1 MTWPLRDMTSTTAVP
16 NATSPAHVPDITA
29 TVIQPDQALLLK
41 AWQALRSPGQPVD
54 PSAFEG
60 HRWSAMAGHWLL
72 LRREGDRD
80 LRVRR
85 QGLVHLAQTEQDL
98 AGRLLSSWPGAEALL
113 AAALEVLETRRPRCR
128 IDWAPPGQAVL
139 SWRELLLPLRDAHG
153 REWLLIDRRVHEW
166 RHQHVDHVLQAS
178 PVPMLGLR
186 ALLDERQVVR
196 DWRIT
201 LANPALGRMLGLDT
215 EALLG
220 RTVASALPQWN
231 KLDLAADCVA
241 TLHGGSPRELQRLLG
256 DDHAALRPLAI
267 HVAPLSDGVVLSL
280 VDPTEARAKL
290 TGVQRLG
297 GTDASTGL
305 ADRQGFDERLRAEAL
320 CARRAGDNLSLV
332 LAEIDHFPAYMQAR
346 GSRASELAVRRI
358 ARLLSGACEREAD
371 LVARV
376 GIQSYAVLLPSTD
389 LRGASEVLGRLR
401 RALQRAG
408 ATAGDE
414 AGGLTLSL
422 GLAGL
427 RRNFDEVD
435 LVERA
440 EQALIEARLSG
451 GDQLVVDVSSQP
463 GAMLEADGDSD
474 PGAATSLS
482 GMETRDMEWTD
493 SAMSDLG
500 ALGSEVMS
508 RMDMSGLMDSH
519 AATIPDG
526 LHELRHPDAPAPPQG
541 GQNGGKASNQIT
553 TPLTGQRRDLPLDLT
568 MDLPRNSGWAGLPP
582 PLSRPRHH

>member
-1 MTWPLRDMTSTTAVP
+1 MTTTTPANVA
-16 NATSPAHVPDITA
+16 ATVAATPDITA

-41 AWQALRSPGQPVD
+41 AWQTLRSPGQPVD

-72 LRREGDRD
+72 LRREGPGD

-98 AGRLLSSWPGAEALL
+98 SGRLLSTWAGAEALL
-113 AAALEVLETRRPRCR
+113 AAAIEVLDTRRPRCR
-128 IDWAPPGQAVL
+128 IEWAQPGQAVL
-139 SWRELLLPLRDAHG
+139 SWRELLLPLRDAQG

-178 PVPMLGLR
+178 PVAMIGLR

-201 LANPALGRMLGLDT
+201 LANPALGRLLDIDP
-215 EALLG
+215 AQLIG
-220 RTVASALPQWN
+220 RTVVSALPQWS
-231 KLDLAADCVA
+231 KLDLAAECVA
-241 TLHGGSPRELQRLLG
+241 TMHGGSPRELQRLLG
-256 DDHAALRPLAI
+256 DDRAALRPLAI
-267 HVAPLSDGVVLSL
+267 HVSPLSDGVVLSL
-280 VDPTEARAKL
+280 SDPTVARART

-297 GTDASTGL
+297 GTDVTTGL

-332 LAEIDHFPAYMQAR
+332 LAEIDHFPAYMQAK
-346 GSRASELAVRRI
+346 GSRASESAVRRI
-358 ARLLSGACEREAD
+358 ARLLASACEREND
-371 LVARV
+371 LVARI
-376 GIQSYAVLLPSTD
+376 GIQSYAILLPSTD
-389 LRGASEVLGRLR
+389 LRGASEVLSRLR
-401 RALQRAG
+401 RALQRAS

-422 GLAGL
+422 GLAGF
-427 RRNFDEVD
+427 RRHFDEID
-435 LVERA
+435 LVDRA

-451 GDQLVVDVSSQP
+451 GDQLVVDVSSHP
-463 GAMLEADGDSD
+463 GASLDEAGEGDA
-474 PGAATSLS
+474 GADAGTASSLS

-500 ALGSEVMS
+500 TLGTEVMS
-508 RMDMSGLMDSH
+508 RFDMSDLMDAH
-519 AATIPDG
+519 PATIPDG
-526 LHELRHPDAPAPPQG
+526 LHELRHPESRHGQDRAGHASQHPPG
-541 GQNGGKASNQIT
+541 QIT
-553 TPLTGQRRDLPLDLT
+553 APLSGQRREMPLDLS
-568 MDLPRNSGWAGLPP
+568 MDLPRNSGWAGLQPP
-582 PLSRPRHH
+582 RSRHH

>member
-1 MTWPLRDMTSTTAVP
+1 MTTTIPA
-16 NATSPAHVPDITA
+16 NSATASVASPDITA

-72 LRREGDRD
+72 LRREGPAD

-98 AGRLLSSWPGAEALL
+98 SGRLLSTWTGAEALL
-113 AAALEVLETRRPRCR
+113 AASIEVLDTRRPRCR
-128 IDWAPPGQAVL
+128 IEWAQPGQAVL
-139 SWRELLLPLRDAHG
+139 SWRELLLPLRDAQG

-178 PVPMLGLR
+178 PVAMIGLR

-201 LANPALGRMLGLDT
+201 LANPALGRLLDLDPV
-215 EALLG
+215 ALIG
-220 RTVASALPQWN
+220 RTVVSALPQWS
-231 KLDLAADCVA
+231 KLDLAAECVA
-241 TLHGGSPRELQRLLG
+241 TMHGGSPRELQRLLG
-256 DDHAALRPLAI
+256 DDRAALRPLAI
-267 HVAPLSDGVVLSL
+267 HVSPLSDGVVLSL
-280 VDPTEARAKL
+280 SDPTVARSRT

-297 GTDASTGL
+297 GTDVTTGL

-332 LAEIDHFPAYMQAR
+332 LAEIDHFPAYMQAK
-346 GSRASELAVRRI
+346 GSRASESAVRRI
-358 ARLLSGACEREAD
+358 ARLLAGACEREND
-371 LVARV
+371 LVARI
-376 GIQSYAVLLPSTD
+376 GIQSYAILLPSTD

-401 RALQRAG
+401 RALQRAS

-422 GLAGL
+422 GLAGF
-427 RRNFDEVD
+427 RRNFDEID
-435 LVERA
+435 LVDRA

-451 GDQLVVDVSSQP
+451 GDQLVVDVSSHP
-463 GAMLEADGDSD
+463 GASLDGDVQADGQVDADGGPAS
-474 PGAATSLS
+474 SLS

-493 SAMSDLG
+493 STMSDLG
-500 ALGSEVMS
+500 TLGTEVMS
-508 RMDMSGLMDSH
+508 RFDMSDLMDAH
-519 AATIPDG
+519 PATVPDG
-526 LHELRHPDAPAPPQG
+526 LHELRHPDSRHAPERSGHPSG
-541 GQNGGKASNQIT
+541 QIT
-553 TPLTGQRRDLPLDLT
+553 APLSGQRREMPLDLS

-582 PLSRPRHH
+582 PCARRH